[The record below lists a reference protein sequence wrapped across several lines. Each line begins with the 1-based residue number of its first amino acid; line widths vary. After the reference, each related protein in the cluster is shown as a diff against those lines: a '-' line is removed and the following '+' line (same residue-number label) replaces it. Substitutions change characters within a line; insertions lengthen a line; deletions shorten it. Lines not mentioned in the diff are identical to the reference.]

1 MNPRRRPQMHQ
12 PLFIKRGVGPLAN
25 VEFSMNPPQK
35 KEKKRE
41 SVIVMAYV
49 QDQLDH
55 ARLFGLSVRFF
66 RIFPLCRSRLV
77 AGLAAEDRGP
87 GSAPARE
94 FTALVRVCRV
104 P

>member
-1 MNPRRRPQMHQ
+1 MNP
-12 PLFIKRGVGPLAN
+12 
-25 VEFSMNPPQK
+25 PPQK
-35 KEKKRE
+35 KERVCY
-41 SVIVMAYV
+41 SYGPMAYV

-55 ARLFGLSVRFF
+55 ARLFGLSVRLF

-94 FTALVRVCRV
+94 FMALVRVCRI